1 MLYRTIPLVTV
12 VTPATLSVQSA
23 LVSRVSPQ
31 QLLPD
36 FDWDFNKFTTM
47 SDGGPGAPTPVVTRF
62 ISSVIM
68 QGTVRNLA
76 APAPNSTYT
85 HTFIAPYIQCEKG
98 RDSVNT
104 SMEHWHA
111 LPDIFRTPYLGFQ
124 AQSGNISYDLDQLF
138 EYYHAAGPFPE
149 TPLAEDL
156 VNKVILAVSPYSSKR
171 TLVECAMYNA
181 TWTVDFGFHNGEQTQ
196 NITDISV
203 LNRVPAYPRMHS
215 PKAPDQD
222 EQYGYAAV
230 MNVFKEMLVGRCR
243 YNPLVC
249 SDTQILKSI
258 LSSTEE
264 MYGLMGD
271 DGEDDQDLPNFLD
284 ATIQLGKNITLSLLA
299 EPYFQ

>member
-12 VTPATLSVQSA
+12 VTPATLSVQSV

-36 FDWDFNKFTTM
+36 FDWDFLKFTTM
-47 SDGGPGAPTPVVTRF
+47 SDGGPGAPAPVVTRF

-68 QGTVRNLA
+68 EGTVRSLV

-98 RDSVNT
+98 REGINA
-104 SMEHWHA
+104 SMQHWHA
-111 LPDIFRTPYLGFQ
+111 RPSIFRTTYVGFE
-124 AQSGNISYDLDQLF
+124 AQTGNISYDLDMLF
-138 EYYHAAGPFPE
+138 DWESAGLSPD

-156 VNKVILAVSPYSSKR
+156 VDKVILAVSPYMPTR

-196 NITDISV
+196 NITDISI
-203 LNRVPAYPRMHS
+203 LNRVPAYPEMHEA
-215 PKAPDQD
+215 PKPSYQD
-222 EQYGYAAV
+222 KQFGYAAV

-249 SDTQILKSI
+249 SDTQIFKTI
-258 LSSTEE
+258 LSNTEE
-264 MYGLMGD
+264 MYGLMWD
-271 DGEDDQDLPNFLD
+271 DGGDDQDLPNFLD